1 MGKLIRSSTLIFL
14 GYAIVVKIASVVFH
28 TIRYIWG
35 IETSLYNPV
44 ETVSISMQQ
53 MYIDTIMS
61 SLGDIMMFIGGALF
75 IFLVVNLLVEAKK
88 RKA

>member
-14 GYAIVVKIASVVFH
+14 GYAIVVKIASVAFH

-44 ETVSISMQQ
+44 ETVPISMQQ
-53 MYIDTIMS
+53 VYVDIIMDS
-61 SLGDIMMFIGGALF
+61 IGDIMMFIGGALF

-88 RKA
+88 RKV